1 MFIPKTVLQFV
12 VAGLMLMPLI
22 DCGGR
27 HTAAEKYYLVTTN
40 TKLPYW
46 QAAGAGLVKA
56 AVEMKVQAEMAGPEA
71 YDPKAEVEEFQ
82 RIVARTPPPTGILV
96 SAADSEL
103 MKPAIDAAIARN
115 IPVVTMDSDSPGSK
129 RLLFIGTN
137 SYQAGVMGGRVTA
150 KALDGK
156 GNVAVF
162 TMPNQ
167 ANLIERLNGYRFV
180 FSTYPQIKIVQ
191 IVDIK
196 GDPRV
201 AFDTA
206 QSMVDKKE
214 KIDAFICLEAQGGNE
229 VADVLTRN
237 NVTGRTVVAMDTD
250 QRTLEWI
257 QKGVIAATI
266 AQKPFT
272 MGFYGLKVL
281 DDLYHYPLNPLGANW
296 AQDPF
301 SPMPSFIDTGAT
313 LVDKSNVE
321 AFIKARNAATSGAG
335 Q

>member
-1 MFIPKTVLQFV
+1 VHRLTTLFKLLLPGFALLSLVN
-12 VAGLMLMPLI
+12 
-22 DCGGR
+22 CGGR
-27 HTAAEKYYLVTTN
+27 HSGAEKYYLVAAN
-40 TKLPYW
+40 IKVPYW

-56 AVEMKVQAEMAGPEA
+56 AVEMKVQAEMVGPDT
-71 YDPKAEVEEFQ
+71 YNPKAEQEEFR
-82 RIVARTPPPTGILV
+82 RIMGGKPTPTGILV
-96 SAADSEL
+96 SAADAEL
-103 MKPAIDAAIARN
+103 MKPDIDAAIAQG

-137 SYQAGVMGGRVTA
+137 NYQAGVMGGQVIA
-150 KALDGK
+150 KQMGGK
-156 GNVAVF
+156 GDIAVF

-180 FSTYPQIKIVQ
+180 FSSYPKIKIAE

-196 GDPRV
+196 GDPRI
-201 AFDTA
+201 AFDTT
-206 QSMVDKKE
+206 MNIIEKK
-214 KIDAFICLEAQGGNE
+214 KNIDGFIALEAQSGKE
-229 VADVLTRN
+229 IADVLTRN
-237 NVTGRTVVAMDTD
+237 NITGKTVVAMDTE

-272 MGFYGLKVL
+272 MGFYGVKVL
-281 DDLYHYPLNPLGANW
+281 DDLYHYPLKPLGANW

-301 SPMPSFIDTGAT
+301 APIPTFIDTGAT

-321 AFIKARNAATSGAG
+321 SFIKARNTATSGSNP
-335 Q
+335 